1 MRQGQSNLVCPQTW
15 RTNDRSDSRKQ
26 IRLQYAGIATGY
38 GHPKPVIIALAD
50 SDVAIRLGQI
60 HQWVTPTNSRSRL
73 LQQRAIAASGGVSQ
87 IAVMDAA
94 TRV

>member
-1 MRQGQSNLVCPQTW
+1 MIEATVENKYDFNMQVLLPAMATRSQS
-15 RTNDRSDSRKQ
+15 S
-26 IRLQYAGIATGY
+26 
-38 GHPKPVIIALAD
+38 ALAD